1 MGVKHG
7 PQRGL
12 LRARKQNRN
21 LDFFKSLLERRAKEH
36 AEASSEGE
44 GWKIPTRLYP
54 WLKASW
60 ASNVKAG
67 QG

>member
-1 MGVKHG
+1 MRRG

-12 LRARKQNRN
+12 LRARKQNKN
-21 LDFFKSLLERRAKEH
+21 LDFFLNLCLKGEQEEH

-54 WLKASW
+54 RLKARW
-60 ASNVKAG
+60 ASNLKAG